1 MSTDIFHKDY
11 REFPF
16 WWEAYEP
23 QSGELADVP
32 REARVA
38 IIGAGYAGLATAL
51 ELSKLGIDAVVLD
64 AESPG
69 YGAST
74 RSGGLVGGTASV
86 KKPLIAPAPDSDQA
100 ARLTSDAGDGLKL
113 LERLI
118 DEENIDCGWHKTG
131 RFTGAWSKSDFRRMK
146 ADAEK
151 LNSQAGADARVV
163 QPEDQRGEIG
173 SDFYHGGLLTGEAG
187 HLHPALYFQGL
198 LDACQR
204 RGVVVCAKAP
214 VENLQQEGAGWLV
227 QTSRGD
233 VRVGDVVIATN
244 GYTSDLTPQFQRRLI
259 PLQPYIIA
267 TETLPADLAKDLS
280 PQNRSFADSKRIV
293 TFFRL
298 SSDGK
303 RMVFGSRVKWHD
315 MTPTEMAPLLFD
327 IMIERYPQL
336 KDTRITHAWTGNV
349 ALTLDEQPHL
359 GRLDGLHYALGCNGS
374 GVAMMTYLGT
384 QLARKISGQANY
396 RCAYDTGEFATH
408 PLYNGRSRWFLP
420 VIGNYL
426 KMRDWID
433 RRWR

>member
-1 MSTDIFHKDY
+1 MSADIFHADY

-16 WWEAYEP
+16 WWEAYAP
-23 QSGELADVP
+23 HSDELTDIP
-32 REARVA
+32 RDARVA

-86 KKPLIAPAPDSDQA
+86 KKPLIAPAPDSDHA
-100 ARLTSDAGDGLKL
+100 ARMTSDAGDGLKL

-118 DEENIDCGWHKTG
+118 DEEKIDCGWHKTG
-131 RFTGAWSKSDFRRMK
+131 RFTGAWSKSDFHRMK

-151 LNSQAGADARVV
+151 LNSLGGADARVV
-163 QPEDQRGEIG
+163 APEDQRGEIG
-173 SDFYHGGLLTGEAG
+173 SDFYYGGLLTGEAG

-204 RGVVVCAKAP
+204 RGVAVCAKAP
-214 VENLQQEGAGWLV
+214 VETLQQDDAGWLV
-227 QTSRGD
+227 KTSRGD

-244 GYTSDLTPQFQRRLI
+244 GYTGGLTPQFQRRLI

-280 PQNRSFADSKRIV
+280 PKNRSFADSRRIV

-303 RMVFGSRVKWHD
+303 RMVFGSRVKWRD
-315 MTPTEMAPLLFD
+315 MTPSEMAPLLYD
-327 IMIERYPQL
+327 VMIERYPQL
-336 KDTRITHAWTGNV
+336 EGTRITHAWTGNV

-384 QLARKISGQANY
+384 QLARKIAGQANY
-396 RCAYDTGEFATH
+396 QCAYDTGEFATH